1 MKISNYINIE
11 NTRLVLNTGIGYLC
25 GSIISLVTHSTHPT
39 LWKVAGIIAPIAH
52 FALENGIK
60 RFGKHREMPTYKI
73 DLLKDVLKTVE
84 LGIAT
89 IVLAAIKFNA
99 PVMTACFLGLTI
111 LSGYEARQKFNEQGS
126 QKAPKEDG
134 QELKDLAAQGSKDEP
149 EL

>member
-39 LWKVAGIIAPIAH
+39 LWKVAGTIAPIAH
-52 FALENGIK
+52 FAFEKLIDGY
-60 RFGKHREMPTYKI
+60 GKKNKLFKHQI
-73 DLLKDVLKTVE
+73 CFLKDVLKTAE
-84 LGIAT
+84 LAIAT

-111 LSGYEARQKFNEQGS
+111 LSGYEARQKYNEQSS
-126 QKAPKEDG
+126 QRASKEDG
-134 QELKDLAAQGSKDEP
+134 QELKDLAAQGSRDEA